1 MFYGHPEHQPN
12 AANLL
17 WELIEQDERA
27 LQEVKE
33 EEERL
38 ENERE
43 GILAHLGVLANDTQV
58 LGQLAEVALPNIKN
72 IIDALKPEIS
82 ALETKREDGH
92 FSNYGGWLEKYK
104 NYIKVTVGFMEE
116 IQHHKT
122 QQLVREYVEP
132 ESMARLKLDHID
144 GLLKET
150 ADRIQATSIRLQTK
164 RLKLSKT
171 PFSRLTDENWRLI
184 FGYASIS
191 FHPHHAGE
199 QVCDRSISTSIHA
212 LTRVCHRWYK
222 VIYQS
227 SKLWR
232 RVYLN
237 YEGLKNDSSRKLLNL
252 ILSKAGDTL
261 DLLCIHPSTRHWRV
275 DDRWADSHLHQ
286 LQQLNT
292 IHHLEVSYNSS
303 ATAEY
308 VGHMLDALPTPYELA
323 IRSLLM
329 TNTRLLYHPRSL
341 DTLEVVEATNV
352 ELVLETGRN
361 LPNLKLLKLQAN
373 TSITPCTEFYD
384 TYSKTSTID
393 LAGGSFHL
401 PRRVP
406 RLQPWDAHSI
416 RGTLNSILSVFSPR
430 VVFTQLSE
438 ITLRFPPEPANM
450 PDLATWCS
458 FLSSSKASTV
468 TSLILYPME
477 NAKILS
483 HYVTALHNLARL
495 RVHGSSVDP
504 LLKEL
509 TWQVEDERSKV
520 LTFLSVLEIHDYDG
534 RGSPVVEFYQS
545 KLASSYRTL
554 RTVRFANCPN
564 IPQEIR
570 QIFIDN

>member
-252 ILSKAGDTL
+252 ILSKA
-261 DLLCIHPSTRHWRV
+261 
-275 DDRWADSHLHQ
+275 
-286 LQQLNT
+286 
-292 IHHLEVSYNSS
+292 
-303 ATAEY
+303 AEY
-308 VGHMLDALPTPYELA
+308 VGHILDALPTPYELA

-468 TSLILYPME
+468 TSLTLYPME